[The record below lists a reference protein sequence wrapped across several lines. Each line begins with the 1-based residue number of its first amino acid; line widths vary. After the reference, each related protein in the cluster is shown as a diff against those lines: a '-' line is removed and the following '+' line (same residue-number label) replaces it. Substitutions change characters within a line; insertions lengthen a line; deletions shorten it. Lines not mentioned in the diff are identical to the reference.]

1 MSCPCIEQGG
11 CQDRFGSQT
20 GENQEKGDNQGD
32 SECHLVSAKLTRD
45 DTPRRNGAST
55 GLSAGAAF

>member
-45 DTPRRNGAST
+45 DTSCRNGAV
-55 GLSAGAAF
+55 LQ